1 MKQFL
6 ILALLACSTTIFA
19 QLNATLR
26 SNFSYS
32 DTTVTDVNDVWGYVA
47 PDGTEYAIVGLT
59 YGVSFVSLADP
70 DNPFEVARI
79 IGVNSQWRDM
89 KTYGEYAYTV
99 ADERN
104 EGITA
109 FDLRFLPDSVP
120 FKRTQYNIPGFA
132 QPFIRAHNL
141 YIDTDIGRI
150 YTSGGSRSVN
160 DGGILMFDLNA
171 DPMTPVYEGK
181 GPEEYSH
188 DVFVLNDTMYT
199 SEIYLGELGIYD
211 VTDLGNIIKLGST
224 RTPFSFTH
232 NAWTPTDGQTI
243 FTTDE
248 RANAPVAAYDI
259 SDKNDI
265 ELLFEFRPLSSVGS
279 GVIPH
284 NVHVIDD
291 FLSISYYG
299 DGLRVAD
306 ASKPDNIIE
315 VANWDT
321 YLGRNDDENGFPG
334 AWGAYPFL
342 PSGLTLVSDRAKGL
356 FVVDV
361 EYKRAARLEGTI
373 TDRSSG
379 LPINNVQ
386 VDITSPQLNG
396 VRTDA
401 LGEYKTGV
409 ANGGDFMVTL
419 IAANYEPLTIPLSL
433 INGECTLL
441 DTSMI
446 FLTPIN
452 LVVDVVDDVTGLP
465 ITGGATF
472 ELESMFEA
480 FTATS
485 NTAGQLNIS
494 QLDAANPFLM
504 YVTEWGYQTREF
516 TAVTG
521 ASLNGTTIRLTPGY
535 MDDFVTDEGWTAE
548 ADAGV
553 RAGQWQRGVPLGT
566 TYSGIPFAPG
576 VDAAGDFGKEAY
588 VTDLPNSSAGSN
600 DVDGGV
606 VTLTSPKF
614 GPLGPYNLQVSYQ
627 YWFGNNGGDG
637 NPDDLMTISI
647 TNGIETRVV
656 RDYVA
661 PGGPRWQA
669 DSFLVADYVAIND
682 QLQLIVTTSDFDD
695 NGHLVEAAFDQFLV
709 SPSAWTVSTEE
720 YSTDGLTVRVFPN
733 PTAALFQLTF
743 EGRQLG
749 ETTLRVSDVAGRV
762 ISTQQVLGNSVVFGN
777 QLAAGVY
784 FAELLEKGQRVY
796 VTKLVKR

>member
-6 ILALLACSTTIFA
+6 ILALLACSATIFA

-32 DTTVTDVNDVWGYVA
+32 DSTITDVNDVWGYVA

-59 YGVSFVSLADP
+59 YAVSFVSLADP
-70 DNPFEVARI
+70 DNPVEVARI
-79 IGVNSQWRDM
+79 GGVSSQWRDL
-89 KTYGEYAYTV
+89 KTYGEYAYSV
-99 ADERN
+99 ADERD

-120 FKRTQYNIPGFA
+120 FKRTQYDIPGFSTR
-132 QPFIRAHNL
+132 FVRAHNL

-150 YTSGGSRSVN
+150 YTSGGSRNVN
-160 DGGILMFDLNA
+160 DGGILMFDLND
-171 DPMTPVYEGK
+171 DPMTPTYVGK

-188 DVFVLNDTMYT
+188 DVFVLNDTMFT

-211 VTDLGNIIKLGST
+211 VTDLGNVIKLGST
-224 RTPFSFTH
+224 STPFQFTH
-232 NAWTPTDGQTI
+232 NAWTPTDGQTV

-259 SDKNDI
+259 SNKDDI

-321 YLGRNDDENGFPG
+321 YLGRNNDDNGFPG

-361 EYKRAARLEGTI
+361 DYKRAARLEGTI

-379 LPINNVQ
+379 MPINNVQ
-386 VDITSPQLNG
+386 IEISAPQING
-396 VRTDA
+396 VRTNA
-401 LGEYKTGV
+401 IGGYKTGL
-409 ANGGDFMVTL
+409 ANGGDFLVTL
-419 IAANYEPLTIPLSL
+419 IAANYEPLTVPVSL
-433 INGECTLL
+433 INGECILL
-441 DTSMI
+441 DTSMV
-446 FLTPIN
+446 FLAPID

-465 ITGGATF
+465 IAGATF
-472 ELESMFEA
+472 EMESIFEA
-480 FTATS
+480 FTAT
-485 NTAGQLNIS
+485 ADADGKLNVS
-494 QLDAANPFLM
+494 QLDAANPFLL

-516 TAVTG
+516 TAITG

-548 ADAGV
+548 ASDGV
-553 RAGQWQRGVPLGT
+553 RFGQWERGVPQGT
-566 TYSGIPFAPG
+566 TFSGIPFAPG
-576 VDAAGDFGKEAY
+576 EDAAGDFGNEAY
-588 VTDLPNSSAGSN
+588 VTDLPNASAGSN

-614 GPLGPYNLQVSYQ
+614 GPLGPYALQVSYQ
-627 YWFGNNGGDG
+627 YWFGNNGGDL
-637 NPDDLMTISI
+637 NPNDLLTISI
-647 TNGIETRVV
+647 TNGIETRIV
-656 RDYVA
+656 REYVA

-669 DSFLVADYVAIND
+669 DSFLVADYVEIND
-682 QLQLIVTTSDFDD
+682 DLQLIVSTSDFDD
-695 NGHLVEAAFDQFLV
+695 SGHLVEAAIDQFLV
-709 SPSAWTVSTEE
+709 SPSAWTVNTEE
-720 YSTDGLTVRVFPN
+720 YSTSGLSVSVFPN

-749 ETTLRVSDVAGRV
+749 ETSLRVSDVAGRL
-762 ISTQQVLGNSVVFGN
+762 ISEQKVLGNVVTFGD
-777 QLAAGVY
+777 QLPTGVY
-784 FAELLEKGQRVY
+784 FAELLENGQRVY
-796 VTKLVKR
+796 VTKLVKE